1 MTANYYPKGSKIA
14 IREGFG
20 AAFYEVAKG
29 NPNIVAVTADLGGS
43 LKLNKF
49 WESFPERYFNC
60 GVAEENMIGLSAG
73 LALMGYLPFAGTFAS
88 FLGRAM
94 DHIRQSILHNKVN
107 VKIVGSHGGVSNAQD
122 GASAHAI
129 EDIAMFRVLPN
140 MAVVVV
146 ADANQAFKAVPAV
159 ATYPTPV
166 YLRLYR
172 EPTPIFTDEDT
183 PFEIGKANVLCQG
196 KDVTIVAC
204 GAHVGFCLDWV
215 REWKDEF
222 SAEVIDCHTIKPLD
236 STIILNSVK
245 KTGAIVTVEDHL
257 ITGGLGSA
265 VAELLAD
272 NLYVPFARVGLSNYA
287 PSSPYYELINKVGIG
302 KKDVKRAIMSV
313 LRKQNR
319 K

>member
-236 STIILNSVK
+236 STMMLFM
-245 KTGAIVTVEDHL
+245 H
-257 ITGGLGSA
+257 
-265 VAELLAD
+265 
-272 NLYVPFARVGLSNYA
+272 
-287 PSSPYYELINKVGIG
+287 
-302 KKDVKRAIMSV
+302 
-313 LRKQNR
+313 
-319 K
+319 

>member
-1 MTANYYPKGSKIA
+1 
-14 IREGFG
+14 
-20 AAFYEVAKG
+20 
-29 NPNIVAVTADLGGS
+29 
-43 LKLNKF
+43 
-49 WESFPERYFNC
+49 
-60 GVAEENMIGLSAG
+60 
-73 LALMGYLPFAGTFAS
+73 
-88 FLGRAM
+88 
-94 DHIRQSILHNKVN
+94 
-107 VKIVGSHGGVSNAQD
+107 
-122 GASAHAI
+122 
-129 EDIAMFRVLPN
+129 
-140 MAVVVV
+140 
-146 ADANQAFKAVPAV
+146 
-159 ATYPTPV
+159 
-166 YLRLYR
+166 LRLYR

-287 PSSPYYELINKVGIG
+287 PSGPYYELINKVGIG
-302 KKDVKRAIMSV
+302 KNDVKRAIMSV